1 MALGNSTQD
10 PNFLALFSNTTDS
23 TQDPNFLALFSDET
37 ISQPKTTT
45 DSTRDPNFL
54 ALFGDETI
62 SQPKTTTDST
72 QDPNFLALFGD
83 DSTNSKPVR
92 LAKSFGQG
100 AISAIKNTYDFLKMK
115 NPTLFGTEK
124 TGIDFIDNREKED
137 KIAKVLDLALEKT
150 TVQDPTFD
158 EKVSSGFGSMAS
170 FLIPGLGFA
179 RTARAAQAAPKVAA
193 LLGTSAMGVVE
204 ASAEAGGTYNEAKA
218 MGKTEDEA
226 QRDANETFFA
236 NIPANILLNQG
247 LLSKIPEGEKIR
259 KALTQAGKEATQE
272 FVQQVISNVAVDDEF
287 GIESFEGAGES
298 ALIGGIVGGGVS
310 GVGSALSKDS
320 PTTTIEQQEQPIEES
335 EKIEIDKMANA
346 KELVKNVKSLGKKYL
361 TSSGAMPKD
370 IYQVKTKAD
379 SRLNAEL
386 QELKFTNFDFQKA
399 QSKIEFNENDIES
412 MNMAL
417 EGKASLVGKLEPLQD
432 SLKKMRTHIDK
443 LSQQMID
450 EGVVEG
456 DLVGV
461 VDKNKGFY
469 VTRAYQVHDDPNWSK
484 KVPEDVRNRAKAFIR
499 KNMTK
504 DVYNFYNENQS
515 LGVGR
520 AKDFQLTKDANKI
533 QKFKDDLSGKVD
545 SLRTRIDSKLNL
557 EQDKLQTQFKEK
569 TFLEA
574 NKKRTPKYTERGI
587 KVNTNRLNKLQQILK
602 DSRPEFKALG
612 KTLGIEDVATEK
624 IEETQTVTQKKTDP
638 NIITFNDPFNNNEP
652 IQIKKDYVE
661 NMYQRIFESGA
672 GRRSANLE
680 GVMTTEYSSFP
691 DWNKG
696 RAKSQTLPILQ
707 KIING
712 EKLTAVQTEKFISL
726 YEDYLQSEEIAI
738 GEAFRDE
745 NLVERIKDVPEYALQ
760 SLAMENFDTIEFYLN
775 DGVAEKDKYSQK
787 EITDAI
793 RKIQKARN
801 IKQSFKLGP
810 PSFERKQSRRK
821 NVEKEQQ
828 PASRTELTPQQE
840 SIVLRRTR
848 LLKRE
853 IKTAEKIENEIDRIK
868 NEIQTIANQNL
879 KRKQT
884 ELKSKI
890 ERQKSRI
897 DKRDADIDA
906 LYDLINELDA
916 MKKEYTQG
924 VLNIAFMHKSQYT
937 NRFGEI
943 YDIRDPEMQ
952 KKLEYVGL
960 TENNIEGFTE
970 ALITEQQQ
978 MYRGLL
984 TKENAKALGILKK
997 RKEIPLEI
1005 RELWGQYL
1013 DPSATYAKSID
1024 RMATLISKHEFL
1036 SEARDIGMGTYFFEK
1051 PEGREFSVRIKG
1063 ESNPLAGLYTSRD
1076 IAEAMDGL
1084 NEVQGLGS
1092 NFMKLYYSGIAATK
1106 YMKTIGSF
1114 KTQVRNFVSGFQ
1126 FMVMQGNIPLKPKDL
1141 KAFQEALKIS
1151 GTQILNST
1159 NQELRDKVIE
1169 LKRIGLIEGELQTS
1183 ELKALY
1189 KDAGLMEKFFD
1200 PSTTEGSTAKKKL
1213 KRLKYLLEV
1222 PASFYQAG
1230 DNVWKMVQFEMEK
1243 AKYKKA
1249 MPELSE
1255 SELQKIAVEN
1265 VRGTMQ
1271 YYSLSSFAAKKLN
1284 RNPVIGTFALFWA
1297 ETLRIQANSIRL
1309 INKELKN
1316 PKLRAIGMR
1325 RLVGF
1330 MVGSQ
1335 MWKIIAKAGAM
1346 GLGLAAKGFTDE
1358 DEENMKRFDASWER
1372 NTNKLYTKIDKE
1384 NGIYNFIDMSA
1395 YDIYGAQN
1403 KAIYALFGGERKEA
1417 LKEFF
1422 KPVADL
1428 DIFTKSMVEAISNKD
1443 LETGK
1448 EIGPSDKTI
1457 QRIIVH
1463 AGKDFLPGSLN
1474 DALRI
1479 KKSFSEE
1486 ANICGR
1492 RYDTSIEVGAAL
1504 GYRETSRDIGK
1515 SLGFKIRHFNSQE
1528 DKITGKKTE
1537 DEIRETRMSLYES
1550 LHKDMIAAEKL
1561 GVSQLRIRQIA
1572 RLSGL
1577 QGRKFNVIYYGNYD
1591 SYINQSIR
1599 KSNIRKRKKESMIET
1614 AYPYNKE

>member
-1 MALGNSTQD
+1 MTTIAINGIGDVEVSQNFAELSSEDQNKIVLDIYNSYRNTSESANTSLPTSNEINIDGIGNVEVSNDFFQLTKLEQD
-10 PNFLALFSNTTDS
+10 QVVIDIYNSYKNTD
-23 TQDPNFLALFSDET
+23 
-37 ISQPKTTT
+37 
-45 DSTRDPNFL
+45 
-54 ALFGDETI
+54 
-62 SQPKTTTDST
+62 
-72 QDPNFLALFGD
+72 
-83 DSTNSKPVR
+83 SKPVR

-124 TGIDFIDNREKED
+124 TGIDFIDNRDGED
-137 KIAKVLDLALEKT
+137 KIAKALDVALEKT

-204 ASAEAGGTYNEAKA
+204 ASAEAGGTYNEALA

-310 GVGSALSKDS
+310 GVGAALSKDS
-320 PTTTIEQQEQPIEES
+320 PTTQQQEQPIEES

-484 KVPEDVRNRAKAFIR
+484 KVPEDVRNRAKAYIR

-504 DVYNFYNENQS
+504 DVYDFYNENQS

-545 SLRTRIDSKLNL
+545 RLRTRIDSKLNL

-602 DSRPEFKALG
+602 DSRAEFKVLG
-612 KTLGIEDVATEK
+612 KTLGIEDVATQE
-624 IEETQTVTQKKTDP
+624 Q
-638 NIITFNDPFNNNEP
+638 
-652 IQIKKDYVE
+652 
-661 NMYQRIFESGA
+661 
-672 GRRSANLE
+672 
-680 GVMTTEYSSFP
+680 SS
-691 DWNKG
+691 K
-696 RAKSQTLPILQ
+696 
-707 KIING
+707 
-712 EKLTAVQTEKFISL
+712 
-726 YEDYLQSEEIAI
+726 
-738 GEAFRDE
+738 
-745 NLVERIKDVPEYALQ
+745 
-760 SLAMENFDTIEFYLN
+760 
-775 DGVAEKDKYSQK
+775 
-787 EITDAI
+787 
-793 RKIQKARN
+793 
-801 IKQSFKLGP
+801 
-810 PSFERKQSRRK
+810 
-821 NVEKEQQ
+821 
-828 PASRTELTPQQE
+828 LTPQQE
-840 SIVLRRTR
+840 STVLRRTR

-868 NEIQTIANQNL
+868 NEIRVIANRNL
-879 KRKQT
+879 KQKQT

-1036 SEARDIGMGTYFFEK
+1036 SEARDIGMGTYFFEN

-1092 NFMKLYYSGIAATK
+1092 NFMKFYYSGIAATK

-1126 FMVMQGNIPLKPKDL
+1126 FMVMQGNIPLRPKDL
-1141 KAFQEALKIS
+1141 KAFQDALKIS

-1200 PSTTEGSTAKKKL
+1200 SSTTEGSTAKKKL

-1265 VRGTMQ
+1265 VRATMQ
-1271 YYSLSSFAAKKLN
+1271 YYSLSSVAAKKLN

-1372 NTNKLYTKIDKE
+1372 NTNKLYTKIDKQ

-1403 KAIYALFGGERKEA
+1403 KAIYALFGGEQKEA

-1474 DALRI
+1474 DAQRI
-1479 KKSFSEE
+1479 IKSFNEE
-1486 ANICGR
+1486 ANIYGR

-1515 SLGFKIRHFNSQE
+1515 SLGFKIRDFNLQE
-1528 DKITGKKTE
+1528 RKITGKKTE
-1537 DEIRETRMSLYES
+1537 DEIRETRMTLYES
-1550 LHKDMIAAEKL
+1550 LHKDMVAAEKL

>member
-1 MALGNSTQD
+1 MATIAIDGIGDVEVSQNFAELSLEDQNKIVLDIYNSYRNTSESVNTSLPTSNEINIDGIGNVEVSNDFFQLTKPEQD
-10 PNFLALFSNTTDS
+10 QVVIDIYNSYKNTD
-23 TQDPNFLALFSDET
+23 
-37 ISQPKTTT
+37 
-45 DSTRDPNFL
+45 
-54 ALFGDETI
+54 
-62 SQPKTTTDST
+62 
-72 QDPNFLALFGD
+72 
-83 DSTNSKPVR
+83 SKPVR

-124 TGIDFIDNREKED
+124 TGIDFIDNRDGED
-137 KIAKVLDLALEKT
+137 KIAKALDVALEKT

-204 ASAEAGGTYNEAKA
+204 ASAEAGGTYNEALA

-226 QRDANETFFA
+226 QRDANQTFFA

-320 PTTTIEQQEQPIEES
+320 PTTTIEQQAQPIEES

-370 IYQVKTKAD
+370 IYQIKTKAD

-504 DVYNFYNENQS
+504 DVYDFYNENQS
-515 LGVGR
+515 LGVGK

-545 SLRTRIDSKLNL
+545 RLRTRIDSKLNL

-602 DSRPEFKALG
+602 DSRAEFKALG
-612 KTLGIEDVATEK
+612 KTLGIEDVATRE
-624 IEETQTVTQKKTDP
+624 Q
-638 NIITFNDPFNNNEP
+638 
-652 IQIKKDYVE
+652 
-661 NMYQRIFESGA
+661 
-672 GRRSANLE
+672 
-680 GVMTTEYSSFP
+680 SS
-691 DWNKG
+691 
-696 RAKSQTLPILQ
+696 
-707 KIING
+707 
-712 EKLTAVQTEKFISL
+712 
-726 YEDYLQSEEIAI
+726 
-738 GEAFRDE
+738 
-745 NLVERIKDVPEYALQ
+745 
-760 SLAMENFDTIEFYLN
+760 
-775 DGVAEKDKYSQK
+775 
-787 EITDAI
+787 
-793 RKIQKARN
+793 
-801 IKQSFKLGP
+801 
-810 PSFERKQSRRK
+810 
-821 NVEKEQQ
+821 
-828 PASRTELTPQQE
+828 ELTPQQE

-897 DKRDADIDA
+897 DKREADIDA

-1151 GTQILNST
+1151 RTQILNST

-1403 KAIYALFGGERKEA
+1403 KAIYALFGGEQKEA

-1474 DALRI
+1474 DAQRI
-1479 KKSFSEE
+1479 IKSFNEE
-1486 ANICGR
+1486 ANIYGR

-1515 SLGFKIRHFNSQE
+1515 SLGFKIKNFNVQE
-1528 DKITGKKTE
+1528 RKITGKKTE
-1537 DEIRETRMSLYES
+1537 DEVRETKMARYES

-1561 GVSQLRIRQIA
+1561 GVSQSRIRQIA